1 MSTQSN
7 AWRIAART
15 LRRAGFGVSGDTVD
29 AVARGSLTDYLDAA
43 LRADPDSDPGARATP
58 MPQHAYDRHPLP
70 KNASTAQRQARNK
83 QLTAEMTALSNWW
96 IERMTAVHQ
105 PLHEKLTLL
114 WHNHFATSAT
124 KVRSAALMGGQNQKL
139 RTLHTRDFHTLAYA
153 MLTDP
158 AMLVWLDGRTNTA
171 RSANENLARE
181 FMELFSLGH
190 GGGYTEDDVREGAK
204 ALTGWTVGADG
215 SARLQPGRYN
225 SGPKTLFGQ
234 RGTFDAADYCNIV
247 LAQPASPG
255 YVTGRLWRQLVGTD
269 PSPAASARVVAA
281 YGPDRD
287 LGAATLA
294 VLTDPEFATTTPS
307 IVTPPADWLI
317 GALRSLKV
325 PVGTDAAARSIA
337 SPTRISAVLRS
348 LGQRPFYPPDVGGWP
363 SGQAWLSSSS
373 VSIRAQVATELARA
387 GDLSAVEHAGRTDRV
402 DAVGHLLGIGYWT
415 DATAA
420 ALAPLAGSPQQLVA
434 AALNSPEY
442 LTA

>member
-1 MSTQSN
+1 VSTQSN

-29 AVARGSLTDYLDAA
+29 AVARGSLTEYLDAA
-43 LRADPDSDPGARATP
+43 LQADPDSDPGARATP

-83 QLTAEMTALSNWW
+83 QLTVEMTALSNWW
-96 IERMTAVHQ
+96 IERMTSVHQ

-114 WHNHFATSAT
+114 WHNHFATSAA

-234 RGTFDAADYCNIV
+234 TGTFRCRGLLQHRARPTGLPRLRHRAA
-247 LAQPASPG
+247 LATVGGNRPVA
-255 YVTGRLWRQLVGTD
+255 GRI
-269 PSPAASARVVAA
+269 
-281 YGPDRD
+281 GPC
-287 LGAATLA
+287 G
-294 VLTDPEFATTTPS
+294 
-307 IVTPPADWLI
+307 
-317 GALRSLKV
+317 GGLRSR
-325 PVGTDAAARSIA
+325 PRPGRRDAR
-337 SPTRISAVLRS
+337 
-348 LGQRPFYPPDVGGWP
+348 
-363 SGQAWLSSSS
+363 
-373 VSIRAQVATELARA
+373 
-387 GDLSAVEHAGRTDRV
+387 RTDRPGV
-402 DAVGHLLGIGYWT
+402 RDHHPVHRDPAGRVA
-415 DATAA
+415 DRCA
-420 ALAPLAGSPQQLVA
+420 ALAEGARR
-434 AALNSPEY
+434 Y
-442 LTA
+442 